1 MARAKTLGEPAT
13 TAKTTYA
20 AIPAASREK
29 GALKGLV
36 VVLPDMTADVAVLRQ
51 KIHGQ
56 DAEDY
61 AAILRERLPDYEVT
75 VAATPQEERAL
86 LQEVPVAAGLQF
98 DPDVLDSAENLEL
111 FACAFAGTEHLPMDA
126 LERHGV
132 SVTNASGVHGPNIA
146 EWVLGAILSFTRR
159 FHRAWRQKERREWRS
174 YPAREFQ
181 GSTVTV
187 VGLGAIGRTI
197 ADRLGPFEVDTIGIR
212 YSPEKGGPTD
222 EVLSFDDADVHDAF
236 SRSDY
241 VVLAAP
247 LTDLTEGL
255 VDANAFRTMP
265 ADSVLV
271 NVGRGPIVDTDAL
284 VDAIQSNAIRGAALD
299 VTDPEPL
306 PEDHELWGF
315 DNVLITPHNA
325 GHTPR
330 YFDRLAGILAR
341 NLELVE
347 ETGTYDD
354 LENQVI

>member
-1 MARAKTLGEPAT
+1 M
-13 TAKTTYA
+13 
-20 AIPAASREK
+20 S
-29 GALKGLV
+29 
-36 VVLPDMTADVAVLRQ
+36 ADVAVLRQ

-61 AAILRERLPDYEVT
+61 ASILRERMPDYDVEV
-75 VAATPQEERAL
+75 ARTPQEEREL
-86 LQEVPVAAGLQF
+86 LRTTTVAAGHHI
-98 DPDVLDSAENLEL
+98 DPDHLEQAENLEL
-111 FACAFAGTEHLPMDA
+111 FACAYAGTDHLPMDA
-126 LERHGV
+126 LERHDV

-146 EWVLGAILSFTRR
+146 EWVLGAILSFTRK
-159 FHRAWRQKERREWRS
+159 FNRAWRQKERREWRS

-181 GSTVTV
+181 GSTVTI
-187 VGLGAIGRTI
+187 VGLGAIGETVV
-197 ADRLGPFEVDTIGIR
+197 DRLDPFDVETIGIR

-222 EVLSFDDADVHDAF
+222 EVLSFDESDVHEAF
-236 SRSDY
+236 SRSEY
-241 VVLAAP
+241 VVIAAP
-247 LTDLTEGL
+247 LTELTTGL
-255 VDANAFRTMP
+255 VDANAFRSMP

-271 NVGRGPIVDTDAL
+271 NVGRGPIVDTDDL

-330 YFDRLAGILAR
+330 YFDRLAGILER
-341 NLELVE
+341 NLERIE
-347 ETGTYDD
+347 ATGSYDD

>member
-1 MARAKTLGEPAT
+1 M
-13 TAKTTYA
+13 
-20 AIPAASREK
+20 S
-29 GALKGLV
+29 V
-36 VVLPDMTADVAVLRQ
+36 DVAVLRQ

-56 DAEDY
+56 EAEDY
-61 AAILRERLPDYEVT
+61 ADILRERLPDYDIEV
-75 VAATPQEERAL
+75 ATTPREEREL
-86 LQEVPVAAGLQF
+86 LKEAPVAAGLQI
-98 DPDVLDSAENLEL
+98 DPDHLEKAETLEL
-111 FACAFAGTEHLPMDA
+111 FACAFAGTDHLPMDA
-126 LERHGV
+126 LERHDV

-146 EWVLGAILSFTRR
+146 EWVLGAILSFTRK
-159 FHRAWRQKERREWRS
+159 FNRAWRQKERREWRS

-181 GSTVTV
+181 GSTVTI
-187 VGLGAIGRTI
+187 VGLGAIGETVV
-197 ADRLGPFEVDTIGIR
+197 DRLGPFGVETIGIR

-222 EVLSFDDADVHDAF
+222 EVLSFDESDVHEAF
-236 SRSDY
+236 SRSEY
-241 VVLAAP
+241 VVIAAP
-247 LTDLTEGL
+247 LTDLTESL
-255 VDANAFRTMP
+255 VDANAFRSMP

-271 NVGRGPIVDTDAL
+271 NVGRGPIVDTDDL

-341 NLELVE
+341 NLEQVE
-347 ETGTYDD
+347 ATGSYDD

>member
-1 MARAKTLGEPAT
+1 M
-13 TAKTTYA
+13 
-20 AIPAASREK
+20 S
-29 GALKGLV
+29 V
-36 VVLPDMTADVAVLRQ
+36 DVAVLRQ

-56 DAEDY
+56 DAKDYED
-61 AAILRERLPDYEVT
+61 ILRERLPDYDIEV
-75 VAATPQEERAL
+75 ATTPREEREL
-86 LQEVPVAAGLQF
+86 LKEAPVAAGLQI
-98 DPDVLDSAENLEL
+98 DPDHLEQAENLEL
-111 FACAFAGTEHLPMDA
+111 FACAFAGTDHLPMDA
-126 LERHGV
+126 LERHDV

-146 EWVLGAILSFTRR
+146 EWVLGAILSFTRK
-159 FHRAWRQKERREWRS
+159 FNRAWRQKERREWRS

-181 GSTVTV
+181 GSTVTI
-187 VGLGAIGRTI
+187 VGLGAIGETVV
-197 ADRLGPFEVDTIGIR
+197 DRLDPFGVETIGIR

-222 EVLSFDDADVHDAF
+222 EVLSFDESDVHEAF

-241 VVLAAP
+241 VVIAAP

-255 VDANAFRTMP
+255 VDANAFRSMP

-271 NVGRGPIVDTDAL
+271 NVGRGLIVDTNDL

-341 NLELVE
+341 NLERVE
-347 ETGTYDD
+347 ATGAYDN